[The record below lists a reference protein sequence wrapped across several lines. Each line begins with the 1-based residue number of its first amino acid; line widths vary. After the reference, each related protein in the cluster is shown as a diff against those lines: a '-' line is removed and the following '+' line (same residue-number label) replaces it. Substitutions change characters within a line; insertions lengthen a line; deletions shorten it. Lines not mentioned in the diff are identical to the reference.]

1 MTTVVLRSNY
11 ILYLFLLPQVF
22 PTISKSQSK
31 PEPTS
36 QSKTSKAPLSL
47 FDDEEEEVNTVN

>member
-1 MTTVVLRSNY
+1 MC
-11 ILYLFLLPQVF
+11 LLQIF
-22 PTISKSQSK
+22 PTIPKSQSK

-47 FDDEEEEVNTVN
+47 FDDEEEEVEKLLHNWTKLN